1 MCKFSLRRR
10 GLVVCLSLAGL
21 AAGMASVQAAGLDLP
36 SEIAGSKFVVG
47 VKSMRQVRLEMRFR
61 TTVPQQFDY
70 SCGAAAIATL
80 LTFHYGQ
87 PVSEREVIAEMYAR
101 GDQAKILKE
110 GFSLLDMKLYLEA
123 RRYSTDGFEIA
134 PEQFDQLIAE
144 QVPFIALIKDGG
156 YNHFVVVKGATKR
169 HVLIGD
175 SAKGGRIMPRGEF
188 ERIWDGRIAF
198 LIHSHQDVSQF
209 NVPHH
214 WRILPRTALGEFVTP
229 DNLAAL
235 TFLRPGPNDF

>member
-1 MCKFSLRRR
+1 
-10 GLVVCLSLAGL
+10 
-21 AAGMASVQAAGLDLP
+21 
-36 SEIAGSKFVVG
+36 
-47 VKSMRQVRLEMRFR
+47 MRFR

-87 PVSEREVIAEMYAR
+87 EVSEREVIVHMFAR
-101 GDQAKILKE
+101 GDQPKILKE

-123 RRYSTDGFEIA
+123 RRYSADGFEIDRK
-134 PEQFDQLIAE
+134 QFDELIAE

-175 SAKGGRIMPRGEF
+175 SAKGGRIMPRAEF
-188 ERIWDGRIAF
+188 ERMWDGRIAF
-198 LIHSHQDVSQF
+198 LIHSHQFMAQF

-214 WRILPRTALGEFVTP
+214 WRVVPHMALGTFVTH